1 MSLYRTFVGLK
12 VPVTPELAE
21 VLEWLGR
28 LGPAVRPVRPEC
40 LHLTLKF
47 LGETP
52 AGQVRDIIATL
63 TEVVS
68 GCGAFDLGFRGVAMM
83 PSHRPRVVFADLDD
97 PLHDASKVGGPAT
110 AIEDSMA
117 GLGFA
122 RESRPYRPHL
132 TLARIRGRPPV
143 ELDELVEAFDEVPL
157 SELTCTEFEL
167 IRSELGPGGARYTTL
182 ARLPLSG

>member
-12 VPVTPELAE
+12 VPLTSELAE
-21 VLEWLGR
+21 VLDWLGR
-28 LGPAVRPVRPEC
+28 LGPAVRPVRAEC

-52 AGQVRDIIATL
+52 AGQVGDIGTRL

-68 GCGAFDLGFRGVAMM
+68 GCGVFDLGFRGIGLM

-97 PLHDASKVGGPAT
+97 PLHDAPKVGGPAA
-110 AIEDSMA
+110 AIEDSME

-132 TLARIRGRPPV
+132 TLARVRGRPPV
-143 ELDELVEAFDEVPL
+143 ELDELAEVFEEVLL

-167 IRSELGPGGARYTTL
+167 IRSDLGSGGARYTTL

>member
-28 LGPAVRPVRPEC
+28 LGPAVRPVRVEC

-52 AGQVRDIIATL
+52 VGQVRDIVTTL

-68 GCGAFDLGFRGVAMM
+68 GCGAFDLGFRGVGLM

-97 PLHDASKVGGPAT
+97 PLHDAPGVGGPAA
-110 AIEDSMA
+110 AIEDAME

-132 TLARIRGRPPV
+132 TLARVRGRPPV
-143 ELDELVEAFDEVPL
+143 ELDELVEAFDEVRL

-167 IRSELGPGGARYTTL
+167 IRSELGSGGARYTTL